1 MNEYEHCPGMLTR
14 TGRISP
20 LLFSLGR
27 TMATSGAVNILNG
40 EIIRALPFLLR
51 HQSGDWGSVHP
62 EDGVANDAA
71 VVFGGRIL
79 SCYHIA
85 DERLWIITEADRSVT
100 TLLLPEEY

>member
-1 MNEYEHCPGMLTR
+1 MNTNEHCPGELPH
-14 TGRISP
+14 TGRISH
-20 LLFSLGR
+20 LLFPLGR

-62 EDGVANDAA
+62 EDRIANDAA
-71 VVFGGRIL
+71 VAFGGRIL
-79 SCYHIA
+79 SCYDVV
-85 DERLWIITEADRSVT
+85 DERLWIITEADRSAT